1 MSFVSHPQ
9 ARVSLQADA
18 TGRLALHWTGKR
30 LPLRVL
36 RSAAGYYIG
45 TTDEEGPVSRESVD
59 YFPSSEAA
67 TTALETGQW
76 EQRSHP

>member
-1 MSFVSHPQ
+1 MSFVSSPQ
-9 ARVSLQADA
+9 AGINLQADA
-18 TGRLALHWTGKR
+18 IGHLALHWTGKR
-30 LPLRVL
+30 LPIRVL

-45 TTDEEGPVSRESVD
+45 TTDEEGPVSRESVE
-59 YFPSSEAA
+59 YFPSSDVA

>member
-1 MSFVSHPQ
+1 MPFVSHPQ

-30 LPLRVL
+30 LSLRVL

-45 TTDEEGPVSRESVD
+45 TTDEEGPVSRESVE